1 MPNHRRPQKKSDAHL
16 GFERMLNTPEAS
28 PLTNPVVFQNVMKA
42 SGVSLSQAL
51 KHIGKGTKIPQ
62 KTEKQKSEERLEIL
76 KPESEN

>member
-1 MPNHRRPQKKSDAHL
+1 MPNHRRPPKKSDAHL

-28 PLTNPVVFQNVMKA
+28 PLTNPVVFQNVIKA